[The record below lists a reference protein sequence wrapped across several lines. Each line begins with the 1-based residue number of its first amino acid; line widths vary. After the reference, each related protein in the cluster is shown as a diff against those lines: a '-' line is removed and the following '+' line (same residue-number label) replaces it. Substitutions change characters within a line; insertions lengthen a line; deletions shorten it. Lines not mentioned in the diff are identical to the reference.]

1 MHDIRKTYDKLFPFI
16 KNFSCNLFQNDGNIK
31 RTGPKPKFSDIEVIT
46 LALTA
51 EILNID
57 SENLLFKKLLALSEN
72 DQFHNL
78 IDRSQ
83 FNVRRRNL
91 KLYIERIRQQM
102 VNRLVEYEDTFIIDS
117 IPIEI
122 CKFIRAKRIKICKEN
137 METSPDF
144 GYSPSQNITYYG
156 YKLHSLCSLNGVI
169 TSFDFTK
176 ANVHDIH
183 YLQDVKEHYSNC
195 RIIGDRGYLS
205 YQIQVDLFESANI
218 KLETPMRINQIN
230 FKRFPFIFR
239 KCRKRIETVYSQ
251 LCDQFLLRRN
261 YAKSFSGLTTRI
273 LSKITAFTLLQYL
286 NKFVLNRP
294 IGHVKHAFI

>member
-1 MHDIRKTYDKLFPFI
+1 MHDIRKTFDKLLPFI
-16 KNFSCNLFQNDGNIK
+16 KIFSHNLFQIDGNIK
-31 RTGPKPKFSDIEVIT
+31 KTGPKPKFSDIEVIT
-46 LALTA
+46 LTLTA

-57 SENLLFKKLLALSEN
+57 SENLLFKKLLVLPP
-72 DQFHNL
+72 DDRFHNL

-83 FNVRRRNL
+83 FNVRKRNL
-91 KLYIERIRQQM
+91 MHYIERIRQQM
-102 VNRLVEYEDTFIIDS
+102 VNRLVEYEDNFIIDS

-137 METSPDF
+137 METSPEF
-144 GYSPSQNITYYG
+144 GFCASQNNTFYG

-169 TSFDFTK
+169 TSFDLTK

-195 RIIGDRGYLS
+195 RIIGDRAYLS
-205 YQIQVDLFESANI
+205 YQIQVDLFESVNI
-218 KLETPMRINQIN
+218 QLETPMRINQTN
-230 FKRFPFIFR
+230 YKPFPGVLR
-239 KCRKRIETVYSQ
+239 KCRKRIETIYSQ

-261 YAKSFSGLTTRI
+261 YAKSFSGFATRI
-273 LSKITAFTLLQYL
+273 LSKITAFTFLQYF

-294 IGHVKHAFI
+294 INHVKHAFL